1 MQRRNKEIDPRCD
14 KASISK
20 TYNEKNEQKSKR
32 NYDFLIKFNFFE
44 N

>member
-20 TYNEKNEQKSKR
+20 TYNEKNETEKVKEIMI
-32 NYDFLIKFNFFE
+32 F
-44 N
+44 